1 MRLKLF
7 RFVEASTIPTE
18 TVDHEG
24 GEKTGAVIGVP
35 PANRGDK
42 DAGEK
47 EKEEK
52 KEEME
57 ESKEVGKTKKMEWK
71 EVRIGPLRILE
82 RTEGEE
88 PRGEDGGEEKGD
100 DDKDGSRG
108 ILGIRLVQRR
118 ESTPGGNGTKLILN
132 LSLRNVCDVTK
143 QGDKFVRLSA
153 VEAVVPEDTAVE
165 GDEGASPSLKCVQYL
180 LKAKTVMDAD
190 SLQQALQ
197 KGITTCSGKD

>member
-7 RFVEASTIPTE
+7 RFVEASSSPA
-18 TVDHEG
+18 DAADNEG
-24 GEKTGAVIGVP
+24 GEGAAVGVP
-35 PANRGDK
+35 PANRGEK
-42 DAGEK
+42 EGGEK

-52 KEEME
+52 KEEAE
-57 ESKEVGKTKKMEWK
+57 ENEREGKTAKMEWK
-71 EVRIGPLRILE
+71 EVGIGPLRILE

-88 PRGEDGGEEKGD
+88 ERGEDGSEGKETD
-100 DDKDGSRG
+100 RDGSKG
-108 ILGIRLVQRR
+108 KLGIRLVQRR

-153 VEAVVPEDTAVE
+153 FEAVVPEDTAG
-165 GDEGASPSLKCVQYL
+165 GDDKGASPSLKCVQYL